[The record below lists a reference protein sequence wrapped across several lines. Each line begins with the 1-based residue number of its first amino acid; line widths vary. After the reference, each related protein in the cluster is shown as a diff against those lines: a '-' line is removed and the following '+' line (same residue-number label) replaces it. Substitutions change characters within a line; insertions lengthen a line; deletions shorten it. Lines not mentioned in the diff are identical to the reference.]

1 MAPAVALVAARSGAA
16 RRQRPLGAARD
27 RARVLADPA
36 RSAATG
42 QPALPRPLVCRWALD
57 ALAPPAAAAGADR
70 PDRPYAPLGEPAGGG
85 RRRRAVAPRA
95 ARIGAM
101 VTGIDLAPEM
111 VRTARR
117 LAQGAGVRI
126 RFDVGDAERLPYR
139 RASFDIVASAQG
151 VMFALDAAAAARELA
166 RVCRPGGRL
175 GLSVLGPTPAN
186 KAFFGAWRA
195 FARQPRGVDDPLD
208 WGRPALLE
216 RLLGPSFELDV
227 EPLGA
232 PLEAESAEAL
242 WELQRS
248 CCGPLK
254 LLFGSLSLAGREA
267 LRASVIHYYEG
278 YRTARGVSAPRD

>member
-1 MAPAVALVAARSGAA
+1 VSAAALKDWQRHAWGAAPFEPLAETCAPVHDALVAA
-16 RRQRPLGAARD
+16 LD
-27 RARVLADPA
+27 LRAGERLLDV
-36 RSAATG
+36 ATG
-42 QPALPRPLVCRWALD
+42 T
-57 ALAPPAAAAGADR
+57 G
-70 PDRPYAPLGEPAGGG
+70 
-85 RRRRAVAPRA
+85 AVALRA
-95 ARIGAM
+95 ARIGAL

-117 LAQGAGVRI
+117 LAERAGVRI

-195 FARQPRGVDDPLD
+195 FAQQPPGVDDPLD
-208 WGRPALLE
+208 WGRPAVLE

-227 EPLGA
+227 EPLVA

-267 LRASVIHYYEG
+267 LRASVIHYYER
-278 YRTARGVSAPRD
+278 YRTARGVSAPRDFMLVTGRRLD